1 MSPPHVIYGGVGLVS
16 VLLLR
21 MTLQIFLT
29 VGLVPPLVG
38 RVRAL
43 NEDASPLAFHILSRR
58 CQQLA
63 EWEINFRRG
72 KRKKKELP
80 DLDLS
85 VRRTSPPLGSPS
97 RLHLVWTV
105 T

>member
-1 MSPPHVIYGGVGLVS
+1 MAPPHVIYGGVGLVS
-16 VLLLR
+16 VR

-29 VGLVPPLVG
+29 VELVPPLVG

-43 NEDASPLAFHILSRR
+43 NEDVSSLAFHFLSRR

-63 EWEINFRRG
+63 ECEINFCRG
-72 KRKKKELP
+72 KRKQLP

-85 VRRTSPPLGSPS
+85 VQRTSSLYRS
-97 RLHLVWTV
+97 
-105 T
+105 